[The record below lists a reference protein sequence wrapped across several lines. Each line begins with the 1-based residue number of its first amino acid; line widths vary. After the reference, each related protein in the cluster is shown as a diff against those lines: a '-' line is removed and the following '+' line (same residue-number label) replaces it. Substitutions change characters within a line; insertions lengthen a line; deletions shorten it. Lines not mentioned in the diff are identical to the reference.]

1 MEKSTLLNKIMPLYK
16 NSTLYSEKPNH
27 ISDKFYIFFD
37 EAERNWLAIPK
48 INLTEKELNL
58 LQMLYEQVNIPTVA
72 LTSLSKK
79 WYEFLLSNG
88 SIPSLNYESHFRFI
102 QFHIKGHGVDQE
114 EIESAIKGFFS
125 DEVQIIWEDIHSGI
139 VIEESRQLSLTESEL
154 TSIADT
160 LESDFYVK
168 VSFYIG
174 KLYPYSS
181 HLRTQFQQEKAYFEF
196 AKKNLTTTNIMTFEK
211 IFPAFVAFNL
221 PNHIKDKVNTELSTV
236 FSEDPELYI
245 TIKVF
250 LENNLN
256 ASLTAK
262 KLYIHRNTLQYRL
275 DKFIERTG
283 VQLKDF
289 YGAFTVFLACL
300 LYELDNV
307 HKK

>member
-1 MEKSTLLNKIMPLYK
+1 MSLYENSLLSSVQPTY
-16 NSTLYSEKPNH
+16 T
-27 ISDKFYIFFD
+27 SDQYYIFYD
-37 EAERNWLAIPK
+37 KTEKNWLSIPK
-48 INLTEKELNL
+48 SNLTENELNL
-58 LQMLYEQVNIPTVA
+58 LKVLYEQVKMSSVPPS
-72 LTSLSKK
+72 SLSRK
-79 WYEFLLSNG
+79 WHEFLLLDGPIPTLSSESN
-88 SIPSLNYESHFRFI
+88 FRFI
-102 QFHIKGHGVDQE
+102 QFQIKGHGVDPT

-125 DEVQIIWEDIHSGI
+125 DEVQIIWEDDHYGI
-139 VIEESRQLSLTESEL
+139 VIEERRQFSLTESEL

-174 KLYPYSS
+174 KLYSASS
-181 HLRTQFQQEKAYFEF
+181 QLRNHFHQEKEYFEF
-196 AKKNLTTTNIMTFEK
+196 AKKNLTSTNIITFEK

-221 PNHIKDKVNTELSTV
+221 PDDIKDKVNTELSSV
-236 FSEDPELYI
+236 FLEDPELYT

-262 KLYIHRNTLQYRL
+262 KLFIHRNTLQYRI
-275 DKFIERTG
+275 DKFIDKTG

-300 LYELDNV
+300 LFEQN
-307 HKK
+307 K

>member
-1 MEKSTLLNKIMPLYK
+1 MSLYE
-16 NSTLYSEKPNH
+16 NSVLYSEQPNH
-27 ISDKFYIFFD
+27 TSDQFYIFFD
-37 EAERNWLAIPK
+37 ESENNWLAIPK
-48 INLTEKELNL
+48 KNLTKKELNL
-58 LQMLYEQVNIPTVA
+58 LQVVYKQVIIPSMP
-72 LTSLSKK
+72 LTTLSKK

-88 SIPSLNYESHFRFI
+88 SIPSLNSESHFRFI

-125 DEVQIIWEDIHSGI
+125 DEVQIIWVSIHSGI
-139 VIEESRQLSLTESEL
+139 VIEESRQFSLTEGEL

-174 KLYPYSS
+174 KLYPFSNQ
-181 HLRTQFQQEKAYFEF
+181 LRNHFQQEKEYFEF
-196 AKKNLTTTNIMTFEK
+196 AKINLAGMNIITFEK
-211 IFPAFVAFNL
+211 IFPAFVAFHL
-221 PNHIKDKVNTELSTV
+221 PDDIKDKVNMELSSV
-236 FSEDPELYI
+236 FLEDPELYT

-256 ASLTAK
+256 ASLTSK
-262 KLYIHRNTLQYRL
+262 KLFIHRNTLQYRI
-275 DKFIERTG
+275 DKFIDKTG

-300 LYELDNV
+300 LFEQD
-307 HKK
+307 K